1 MTAQIYRDAWGIPHL
16 RADSADELARAQGRV
31 TALDRGRQIEVE
43 RHRAQGTS
51 ASFLGVHALPWDLFA
66 RRARLDDTARR
77 CFEALERRD
86 PETARWVRAY
96 VDGVNEGLGV
106 GTSGSGGDEGAVS
119 GPASAS
125 VAGMGDASLSGLGGT
140 GVPASGSGGT
150 GTHTSGSDRAGTLTS
165 GAGGTGVP
173 ASGSGGTGTPT
184 SGSDRAGTLTSGA
197 GGTGVPASG
206 LDGTG
211 TPTSGPDRTGT
222 PTSGAGGTGV
232 LASGSGGM
240 DISASG
246 AGSADIFAAGP
257 DRAGTPTSGTD
268 RTVTSAP
275 TPDKT
280 VTPAPEFANS
290 GPAPAHWAPW
300 TPLGIWLATHIL
312 FAGFPAKLWREEA
325 IRHLGADAVG
335 LFATDGPGTSG
346 SNGWLVGG
354 ERTATGRAVLAGDPH
369 RFIEDPGVYQQVH
382 LSCPE
387 FDVVGLAVPGVP
399 GIAHFGHTGTVA
411 WAITNAMADYQ
422 DLYRERLRRTG
433 AGVEALGPDGSW
445 RRAARHTEII
455 EVAGEA
461 PVEVEVIETERG
473 PVVIGGPEGLDGGI
487 VGEPVG
493 LDGGIVGRVEG
504 LDGGIV
510 GEPVG
515 LDGGISAPPDTP
527 PLAVSLRYPP
537 RVTDD
542 LGFTALLPLLR
553 ARQVADVDRAFD
565 DWAEPVNV
573 VQAADTE
580 GGLLHR
586 VAGRVPIRAEA
597 NRTRLVP
604 AWEPGHEWHGW
615 HQPPRG
621 HLTDD
626 GIAVMANQRGPATPL
641 GVEFAPSHRADR
653 ITALLAEREKWS
665 AADMPAIH
673 MDTHLGSATPL
684 LDHLTALTNLTPEAS
699 ALRDRL
705 LAWDRRMDADSTDAA
720 AYAAVRG
727 AVVRRLAAHPAFAA
741 LAEPPAYPEVFAPWL
756 ALLPRV
762 AFALE
767 HLLSARELYGIDRP
781 EIVRAAVE
789 EAAAEPVGTWGDTH
803 RLAPWRAFGG
813 TPTPGPGLSGDHD
826 CVLCTSAV
834 PGLTDLS
841 ARGPAARFVW
851 DLARREDSLWVV
863 PLGASGMPGSP
874 HHRDQLP
881 LWLKGDLVPVVTD
894 LARLELHE
902 ETAPVREHVHS
913 QHITGFGTIRILPL
927 DPVADAGTIHRWVS
941 EERAAFWGMNGLTQA
956 QVTEIYAHMDTL
968 DTHHAH
974 LVRLNSEP
982 VALLQTYDPAADRVG
997 DCYAVAPGDIG
1008 IHLLLAPA
1016 GPDGDRPG
1024 WSATLMG
1031 VLASYVLL
1039 GLDRRRVVVD
1049 PDVRNEKAIARFLRQ
1064 GFVAGPRVVLPEVDI
1079 PDVFLPEKHA
1089 QLAFLPREV
1098 AFP

>member
-1 MTAQIYRDAWGIPHL
+1 MTTQIYRDTWGIPHL
-16 RADSADELARAQGRV
+16 RAGSADELAHAQGRV

-51 ASFLGVHALPWDLFA
+51 ASFLGVRALSWDLFA
-66 RRARLDDTARR
+66 RRARLDDTAGR
-77 CFEALERRD
+77 CFAALEKRD
-86 PETARWVRAY
+86 PETARWVQAY
-96 VDGVNEGLGV
+96 VDGVNEGL
-106 GTSGSGGDEGAVS
+106 A
-119 GPASAS
+119 ASP
-125 VAGMGDASLSGLGGT
+125 V
-140 GVPASGSGGT
+140 
-150 GTHTSGSDRAGTLTS
+150 
-165 GAGGTGVP
+165 
-173 ASGSGGTGTPT
+173 
-184 SGSDRAGTLTSGA
+184 
-197 GGTGVPASG
+197 
-206 LDGTG
+206 
-211 TPTSGPDRTGT
+211 
-222 PTSGAGGTGV
+222 
-232 LASGSGGM
+232 
-240 DISASG
+240 
-246 AGSADIFAAGP
+246 
-257 DRAGTPTSGTD
+257 
-268 RTVTSAP
+268 
-275 TPDKT
+275 
-280 VTPAPEFANS
+280 PEFAKY
-290 GPAPAHWAPW
+290 GPAPGRWEPW
-300 TPLGIWLATHIL
+300 TPLGVWLATHIL
-312 FAGFPAKLWREEA
+312 FAGFPSKLWREEA
-325 IRHLGADAVG
+325 IRHLGPDAVG

-346 SNGWLVGG
+346 SNGWLVSGA
-354 ERTATGRAVLAGDPH
+354 RTTTGRAVLAGDPH
-369 RFIEDPGVYQQVH
+369 RFIEGPGVYQQVH

-387 FDVVGLAVPGVP
+387 FDVVGLTVPGVP

-445 RRAARHTEII
+445 RRAARHTETI
-455 EVAGEA
+455 EVAGEE

-487 VGEPVG
+487 I
-493 LDGGIVGRVEG
+493 GGPEG
-504 LDGGIV
+504 LDGGII
-510 GEPVG
+510 GGPEG
-515 LDGGISAPPDTP
+515 LDGGIIGGPEGLVGGISAPPDAP

-553 ARQVADVDRAFD
+553 AHQVADVDRAFD

-604 AWEPGHEWHGW
+604 AWEPGHAWRGW
-615 HQPPRG
+615 HRPPRG
-621 HLTDD
+621 GLSDD
-626 GIAVMANQRGPATPL
+626 GVAVMANQRGPATPL
-641 GVEFAPSHRADR
+641 GVEFAPNHRADR
-653 ITALLAEREKWS
+653 ITALLAEREHWS

-673 MDTHLGSATPL
+673 MDTQLGSATPL
-684 LDHLTALTNLTPEAS
+684 LDHLDALTDLTPEAS

-705 LAWDRRMDADSTDAA
+705 LNWDRRMDADSTDAA

-741 LAEPPAYPEVFAPWL
+741 PAEPPAYPEVFLPWL

-767 HLLSARELYGIDRP
+767 HLLRARELYGIDRS

-789 EAAAEPVGTWGDTH
+789 EAAAKSVGVWGDTH

-813 TPTPGPGLSGDHD
+813 TPTPAPGLSGDHD
-826 CVLCTSAV
+826 CVLCTSSV

-841 ARGPAARFVW
+841 GRGPAARFVW

-863 PLGASGMPGSP
+863 PFGASGVPGSP

-881 LWLKGDLVPVVTD
+881 LWLKGDLVPVITD
-894 LARLELHE
+894 FTRLAPETGTPVGQREPRQPVLHE
-902 ETAPVREHVHS
+902 
-913 QHITGFGTIRILPL
+913 QHIDGFGTVRVLPL
-927 DPVADAGTIHRWVS
+927 DLAADAGTIHRWVS
-941 EERAAFWGMNGLTQA
+941 EQRAAFWGMNGLTQS
-956 QVTEIYAHMDTL
+956 QVAEIYAHMDTL

-974 LVRLNSEP
+974 LVLRDDEP

-1016 GPDGDRPG
+1016 GPDGERPG
-1024 WSATLMG
+1024 WSAALMG
-1031 VLASYVLL
+1031 ALASYVLL
-1039 GLDRRRVVVD
+1039 GLDRRRIVVD

-1079 PDVFLPEKHA
+1079 PDVFIPEKRA

>member
-1 MTAQIYRDAWGIPHL
+1 M
-16 RADSADELARAQGRV
+16 
-31 TALDRGRQIEVE
+31 
-43 RHRAQGTS
+43 
-51 ASFLGVHALPWDLFA
+51 
-66 RRARLDDTARR
+66 
-77 CFEALERRD
+77 
-86 PETARWVRAY
+86 
-96 VDGVNEGLGV
+96 
-106 GTSGSGGDEGAVS
+106 
-119 GPASAS
+119 
-125 VAGMGDASLSGLGGT
+125 
-140 GVPASGSGGT
+140 
-150 GTHTSGSDRAGTLTS
+150 
-165 GAGGTGVP
+165 
-173 ASGSGGTGTPT
+173 
-184 SGSDRAGTLTSGA
+184 
-197 GGTGVPASG
+197 
-206 LDGTG
+206 
-211 TPTSGPDRTGT
+211 
-222 PTSGAGGTGV
+222 
-232 LASGSGGM
+232 
-240 DISASG
+240 
-246 AGSADIFAAGP
+246 
-257 DRAGTPTSGTD
+257 
-268 RTVTSAP
+268 
-275 TPDKT
+275 
-280 VTPAPEFANS
+280 
-290 GPAPAHWAPW
+290 
-300 TPLGIWLATHIL
+300 
-312 FAGFPAKLWREEA
+312 
-325 IRHLGADAVG
+325 
-335 LFATDGPGTSG
+335 
-346 SNGWLVGG
+346 
-354 ERTATGRAVLAGDPH
+354 
-369 RFIEDPGVYQQVH
+369 
-382 LSCPE
+382 
-387 FDVVGLAVPGVP
+387 
-399 GIAHFGHTGTVA
+399 
-411 WAITNAMADYQ
+411 
-422 DLYRERLRRTG
+422 
-433 AGVEALGPDGSW
+433 
-445 RRAARHTEII
+445 
-455 EVAGEA
+455 
-461 PVEVEVIETERG
+461 IETERG

-487 VGEPVG
+487 VGG
-493 LDGGIVGRVEG
+493 AEG
-504 LDGGIV
+504 LDVGII
-510 GEPVG
+510 GEPEG
-515 LDGGISAPPDTP
+515 RDGSVSAPLDIP

-542 LGFTALLPLLR
+542 LGFTTLLPLLR

-586 VAGRVPIRAEA
+586 VVGKVPLRAES

-604 AWEPGHEWHGW
+604 AWEPGHEWSGW

-673 MDTHLGSATPL
+673 MDAHLGSATPL
-684 LDHLTALTNLTPEAS
+684 LDHLAVLTDLSPEAS

-705 LAWDRRMDADSTDAA
+705 LTWDRRMDADSTDAA

-767 HLLSARELYGIDRP
+767 HLLSARELYGIDRS

-789 EAAAEPVGTWGDTH
+789 EAAAKPVGMWGDTH
-803 RLAPWRAFGG
+803 RLAPWRASGG
-813 TPTPGPGLSGDHD
+813 SPTPGPGLAGDHD

-863 PLGASGMPGSP
+863 PLGASGVPGSP

-881 LWLKGDLVPVVTD
+881 LWLKGDLAPVITD
-894 LARLELHE
+894 FTRLEPHRD
-902 ETAPVREHVHS
+902 TAPTREPVHS
-913 QHITGFGTIRILPL
+913 QHITGFGTVRILPL

-941 EERAAFWGMNGLTQA
+941 EQRASFWGMNGLTQA

-974 LVRLNSEP
+974 LVTRDDEP

-997 DCYAVAPGDIG
+997 DCYAVEPGDIG

-1031 VLASYVLL
+1031 VLATYVLL

-1079 PDVFLPEKHA
+1079 PDVFIPEKRA